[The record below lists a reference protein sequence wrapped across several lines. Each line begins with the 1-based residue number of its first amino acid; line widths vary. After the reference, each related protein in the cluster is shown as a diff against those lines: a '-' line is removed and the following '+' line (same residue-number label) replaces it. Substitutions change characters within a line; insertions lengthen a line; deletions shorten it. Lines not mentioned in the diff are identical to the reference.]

1 MKKVSILDCT
11 LRDGG
16 YINHWN
22 FGQNAIVDIIRDLNV
37 ANIDIIECGFL
48 EDCSY
53 DPNVSVF
60 SCVSQIT
67 PLITPKKPGT
77 MYVAM
82 IALGDIA
89 PDKILPC
96 DGTSIDG
103 IRLTFHKHEWEEAK
117 ETATTLMNKGYQVFI
132 QPVGTT
138 SYSDREL
145 LNLIEDVNTL
155 RPFALY
161 LVDTLGIL
169 YRHDMLRFF
178 YLIDHNLDK
187 DIRIGF
193 HSHNNL
199 QLSFSNAQELMRMES
214 PRQIIIDTSVYGMG
228 RGVGNLSTELLAEYI
243 NVNVQ
248 VKYAII
254 PLLSIADKYLMS
266 IYAQQRWG
274 YDLPYF
280 LSATEGCHPNY
291 ASFLLSKGTLSME
304 DISKI
309 LSLLPVDK
317 RDLYDAQLAR
327 ELYLAYQNCQI
338 EDCQT
343 TEQMKQRLQGKNVL
357 ILAPGASLNSHRK
370 KIAEYIEQERPYV
383 ISVNFISTDFD
394 TDMLFISNRKRLAI
408 MNNINTSKFIVA
420 TSNLAKDC
428 PENIHLV
435 NYSSYVGEGR
445 AADNAGAMLIRIL
458 KTIGV
463 EEIAMAGFDGFT
475 VDSFSNYCVSNYMR
489 RIDRTEAD
497 SKNQNIGR
505 QLHLALSGTNA
516 RFLTPTK
523 YEV

>member
-1 MKKVSILDCT
+1 MKKISILDCT

-16 YINHWN
+16 YINQWN
-22 FGQNAIVDIIRDLNV
+22 FGRNAIVNIIEDLNA

-48 EDCSY
+48 EDCEY
-53 DPNVSVF
+53 DPDVSVF

-67 PLITPKKPGT
+67 PLITPKKPDT

-82 IALGDIA
+82 IALGDIQ
-89 PDKILPC
+89 PEQILPY

-103 IRLTFHKHEWEEAK
+103 IRLTFHKHEWEDAR
-117 ETATTLMNKGYQVFI
+117 ETALALMDKGYQVFI

-145 LNLIEDVNTL
+145 LKLIEDVNSL

-161 LVDTLGIL
+161 LVDTLGVL

-178 YLIDHNLDK
+178 YLIDHNLDR
-187 DIRIGF
+187 DIRVGF

-199 QLSFSNAQELMRMES
+199 QLSFSNAQELMRVES
-214 PRQIIIDTSVYGMG
+214 PREIIIDASVYGMG

-243 NVNVQ
+243 NVNMQ

-304 DISKI
+304 DISKV
-309 LSLLPVDK
+309 LSLLPMDR
-317 RDLYDAQLAR
+317 RDLYDAQLIGQ
-327 ELYLAYQNCQI
+327 LYLAYQSYQI
-338 EDCQT
+338 EDSQT
-343 TEQMKQRLQGKNVL
+343 LEQMSQAIQGKKVL
-357 ILAPGASLNSHRK
+357 ILAPGATLKTHTGQITDYVEKENP
-370 KIAEYIEQERPYV
+370 YIV
-383 ISVNFISTDFD
+383 TVNFDGGVFKA
-394 TDMLFISNRKRLAI
+394 DMMFVSNRKRLAS
-408 MNNINTSKFIVA
+408 MNNIHKNSFVVA
-420 TSNLAKDC
+420 TSNLAKDL
-428 PENIHLV
+428 PKNVHLV

-458 KTIGV
+458 KTVGV
-463 EEIAMAGFDGFT
+463 GEIAMAGFDGFT
-475 VDSFSNYCVSNYMR
+475 ADSASNYCVSNYMR
-489 RIDRTEAD
+489 SIDRTDAEI
-497 SKNQNIGR
+497 KNQNIGR
-505 QLHLALSGTNA
+505 QLRLALSGIA
-516 RFLTPTK
+516 YQFITPTK